1 MTETATVSIL
11 PPPEEPQPNS
21 PDLRLKLNQLES
33 EKNALE
39 QEVKALRNLLERTI
53 DHRQKSH
60 NELVLLLTGLVSKLP
75 INDVGGIVAR
85 LVEHNNNVSQYLAA
99 LIKGTADVV
108 AFQPAVLKT
117 LEQTK
122 RDLSAALKPAVE
134 DLLKADAPFES
145 DLLNSLLSHPDTFFS
160 PRVVRANRC
169 FVKGYVPRER
179 VLKEFGEPALVF
191 FNDVTTDPKRNPNPK
206 PEEIALGFK
215 NDFESLFQQN
225 PGLLPDKR
233 EQLMALYH
241 KVQRSK
247 AATDEARCQKN
258 AFLRVSLLL
267 ELLHYYEN
275 QNTEAPDAVFAQ
287 RLPSLVEQLV
297 LCGPQDKLDE
307 KLISQGEAL
316 LAYII
321 TPEHRQ
327 MVINNLGKA
336 GGIAKTLRY
345 VMRLRVEKVLASDP
359 DNIICDF
366 VKHLIPAAPK
376 PPAPELLVPVLSLI
390 PQDMQLLVILGIMD
404 CDRVRKPDAE
414 ALAKAVAAKLEL
426 KLPDKKAEQALAP
439 EVERQQAWERI
450 KDLIGRRTDA
460 PTVAAAIRDRLN
472 AKYDSDEIRQ
482 SWLTLIEADSMS
494 LIRIFCQIPYL
505 PSGKTD
511 PIARTVIETYV
522 TRLTH
527 EKYAG
532 TYQKV
537 VNSLRNMYQAK
548 PDAPTLVSFL
558 ALVRW
563 VDPASANSLSAE
575 IGMPLAAA

>member
-1 MTETATVSIL
+1 MTETATVSVL
-11 PPPEEPQPNS
+11 PPPEEVQPNS
-21 PDLRLKLNQLES
+21 PDLLLKLNQLES

-85 LVEHNNNVSQYLAA
+85 LVEHNNNVTQYLAA

-134 DLLKADAPFES
+134 DLLKADAPFEGE
-145 DLLNSLLSHPDTFFS
+145 LLNSLLSHPDLFFS

-179 VLKEFGEPALVF
+179 VLKEFGESALAF
-191 FNDVTTDPKRNPNPK
+191 FVDVTTDPKLNPNPK
-206 PEEIALGFK
+206 PEEIALGFR
-215 NDFESLFQQN
+215 NDFESFFQQN
-225 PGLLPDKR
+225 PVLPPEKRQELL
-233 EQLMALYH
+233 ALYQ

-247 AATDEARCQKN
+247 APTDEARCQRN

-297 LCGPQDKLDE
+297 LCAGHDRLDE
-307 KLISQGEAL
+307 KLIVQAEGL

-345 VMRLRVEKVLASDP
+345 VMRLRAEKVLASDP
-359 DNIICDF
+359 DNIISDF
-366 VKHLIPAAPK
+366 VKHLIPAAQK
-376 PPAPELLVPVLSLI
+376 PPPPENFVPILSLI
-390 PQDMQLLVILGIMD
+390 PQDMQLLVILGMMD
-404 CDRVRKPDAE
+404 CDRIRKNDAE
-414 ALAKAVAAKLEL
+414 ALGKTVAERLQL

-472 AKYDSDEIRQ
+472 AKYDADEIRQ

-505 PSGKTD
+505 PNGKTD

-527 EKYAG
+527 EKYAS

-537 VNSLRNMYQAK
+537 VKSLRNMYQAK

-563 VDPASANSLSAE
+563 VDPAVAHKLSAE
-575 IGMPLAAA
+575 IGMPVAA

>member
-1 MTETATVSIL
+1 MTETATISVL
-11 PPPEEPQPNS
+11 PPADETQPNS
-21 PDLRLKLNQLES
+21 PDLLLKLNQLES
-33 EKNALE
+33 EKNALD

-122 RDLSAALKPAVE
+122 RDLSAALKPAIE
-134 DLLKADAPFES
+134 DLLKADAPFEG
-145 DLLNSLLSHPDTFFS
+145 DLLNSLLSHPDLFFS

-179 VLKEFGEPALVF
+179 ILKEFGEPALAF
-191 FNDVTTDPKRNPNPK
+191 FIDVTTDPKLNPNPK
-206 PEEIALGFK
+206 PEEIALGFRS
-215 NDFESLFQQN
+215 DFESLVQQN

-233 EQLMALYH
+233 QELLALYQ
-241 KVQRSK
+241 KIQRSK
-247 AATDEARCQKN
+247 APTDEARCQKN

-297 LCGPQDKLDE
+297 LCPGPDKLDE
-307 KLISQGEAL
+307 KLIAQAEGL

-327 MVINNLGKA
+327 MVINNLGKS
-336 GGIAKTLRY
+336 GGMAKTLRY
-345 VMRLRVEKVLASDP
+345 VMRLRAEKVLASDP

-376 PPAPELLVPVLSLI
+376 PPPLETFVPVLSLI
-390 PQDMQLLVILGIMD
+390 PPDMQLLVIMGIMD
-404 CDRVRKPDAE
+404 CDRIRKNDAE
-414 ALAKAVAAKLEL
+414 ALGKAVAEKLQL

-439 EVERQQAWERI
+439 EVERQQAWEKI

-472 AKYDSDEIRQ
+472 AKYDGDEIRQ

-527 EKYAG
+527 EKYAS

-537 VNSLRNMYQAK
+537 IKSLRNMYQAK

-563 VDPASANSLSAE
+563 VDPVAANKLGAE
-575 IGMPLAAA
+575 IGMPVAA